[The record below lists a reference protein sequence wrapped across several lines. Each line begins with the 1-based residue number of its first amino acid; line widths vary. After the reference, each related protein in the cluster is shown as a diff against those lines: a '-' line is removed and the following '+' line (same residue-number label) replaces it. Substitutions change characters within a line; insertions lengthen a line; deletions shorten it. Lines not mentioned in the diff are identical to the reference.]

1 MISVTLRILA
11 PSTTNLREHW
21 AKRAKRAKGQ
31 RLAARLA
38 LLPYARELRALA
50 ALGGVIRAELVRVS
64 PRTLDSDNLQ
74 GALKAVRDGVAD
86 ALGLDDGSARYRW
99 EYSQSKGQ
107 PSVLITI
114 AAQG

>member
-1 MISVTLRILA
+1 MGPLR
-11 PSTTNLREHW
+11 R
-21 AKRAKRAKGQ
+21 RAKRVKNQ

-38 LLPYARELRALA
+38 LLPYAHELRALA
-50 ALGGVIRAELVRVS
+50 ALGGVIRVELVRVS
-64 PRTLDSDNLQ
+64 PRKLDSDNLQ

-99 EYSQSKGQ
+99 EYSQLKGQ
-107 PSVLITI
+107 PSVSVTI

>member
-1 MISVTLRILA
+1 MIRVELRIPA

-31 RLAARLA
+31 RGAARLA